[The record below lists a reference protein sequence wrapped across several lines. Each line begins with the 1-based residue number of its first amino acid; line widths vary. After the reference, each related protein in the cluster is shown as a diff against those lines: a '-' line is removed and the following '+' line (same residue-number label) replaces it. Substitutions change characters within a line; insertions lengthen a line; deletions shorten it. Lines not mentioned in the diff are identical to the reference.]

1 MDRRRLMLVVAAVI
15 AAAGVVLVFLFAR
28 GAESRAAEK
37 YETTKVVTVA
47 TDKTVL
53 PGESIKSALDTGKLV
68 ETDVPRGQV
77 LDDALRQS
85 DLTDLDGKV
94 ALTTLYAG
102 EQLLKTKFG
111 GVGDAIDVAT
121 LPLPA
126 GMIAKPES
134 FDLPVGSFIEPGS
147 QLAVFL
153 TTDASTPT
161 CLLIDRV
168 TVISKGAQTAATTP
182 AEGEEPAAG
191 SAPALHLAVTQQQ
204 FQQLE
209 DGKERG
215 TLSVALL
222 NSASKVEVDKTGPCA
237 TIRNAR

>member
-15 AAAGVVLVFLFAR
+15 AAIGVGLVFIFAR
-28 GAESRAAEK
+28 GAETRAAEK
-37 YETTKVVTVA
+37 FQTTNVVTVA
-47 TDKTVL
+47 AGKTVL
-53 PGESIKSALDTGKLV
+53 PGESIKSALDSGKLN
-68 ETDVPRGQV
+68 ETEVPKGQV
-77 LDDALRQS
+77 LESALKGA
-85 DLTDLDGKV
+85 DLTELDDKV

-102 EQLLKTKFG
+102 EQLLSTKFG

-134 FDLPVGSFIEPGS
+134 FDLPVGSFILPGS

-168 TVISKGAQTAATTP
+168 SVISVGATTTVG
-182 AEGEEPAAG
+182 AEGEEAEAVG
-191 SAPALHLAVTQQQ
+191 ASPALHLAVTQPQ
-204 FQQLE
+204 FEQLE
-209 DGKERG
+209 DGKKRG
-215 TLSVALL
+215 ALSVALL
-222 NSASKVEVDKTGPCA
+222 NSASDVEVDKTGPCA
-237 TIRNAR
+237 IIRNAR